1 MGVTFAGFLTLIRIK
16 EESIHEVKK
25 RKWRDDNIKQRSEN
39 LHRNTS
45 ELRQIVFLSGVNLPK
60 MVIKMRIKSKRL

>member
-1 MGVTFAGFLTLIRIK
+1 MRLQ
-16 EESIHEVKK
+16 K
-25 RKWRDDNIKQRSEN
+25 RKWSDDNIKQRSEN

-45 ELRQIVFLSGVNLPK
+45 ELRQIVFFLSGVNLPK